1 MLNFFFLEHVGSL
14 AEFSQTGGKR
24 KLRLEDLRVGTHV
37 YSPMIKNY
45 HSEKNQGYLYSL
57 TLEFNYIFS
66 HSRSSDYITI
76 EGLFGLFPVVTPSA

>member
-45 HSEKNQGYLYSL
+45 HSEKNQGVFILPDPRVQL
-57 TLEFNYIFS
+57 
-66 HSRSSDYITI
+66 H
-76 EGLFGLFPVVTPSA
+76 LFPFSFI